1 MENSGGPLSAAPA
14 SVIFAGL
21 CCSIYL
27 NGAGLPLY
35 LSLFVPLLLVAAWI
49 CGGTPFIC
57 GGWRPAFAAVLFLTF
72 LFSAVLLL
80 RMNCSRSLPATLTAD
95 GKVVLSREWG
105 RARALLIDT
114 DYGAFTAYRF
124 GVETPPEGSRVFL
137 RGALFGFRTASAA
150 KGGFDERLFWRGKGA
165 VKRIELFEL
174 KETEAPSGIYRWRH
188 LLTERIKNSL
198 PQNCAAYMLALTVGV
213 RDKELT
219 ALHRSAGTVHLLAV
233 SGFHVGIIVSFFSLF
248 FRRGKLKLL
257 PLSLLMWFYIVLA
270 GLPPGGIRAALMVQ
284 IYLLGLWAGKPSSSF
299 NSVSTAGI
307 ILLLFNPWT
316 FYDVGWRLSMLAAL
330 FITAFAKVCKP
341 SLSSALYGSLMVWF
355 VTAPLLAAVF
365 GEVPLAGLLMNAV
378 AIPLFAL
385 LFPLLVLFSL
395 PALLGLP
402 WGYQI
407 AALMEYFLEAWNI
420 FSALVTSW
428 VPWSVSY
435 TTPLLLASLVVCGVA
450 FAAASAV
457 SAKRVP
463 FAAAGYVFCSLFLL
477 EMM

>member
-1 MENSGGPLSAAPA
+1 MENSGGPLSAAPS

-35 LSLFVPLLLVAAWI
+35 VSLFVPLLIISAWI
-49 CGGTPFIC
+49 CGGTLFVC
-57 GGWRPAFAAVLFLTF
+57 RGWRPVFAAVLFLTL
-72 LFSAVLLL
+72 LFSAILLA
-80 RMNCSRSLPATLTAD
+80 RMNYSRPLPASVAAE
-95 GKVVLSREWG
+95 GKIVLSREWG
-105 RARALLIDT
+105 RARALLIET
-114 DYGAFTAYRF
+114 DYGAFTAYSF
-124 GVETPPEGSRVFL
+124 GGEAPLEGARVFL
-137 RGALFGFRTASAA
+137 RGALFDFRTASAA
-150 KGGFDERLFWRGKGA
+150 KNGFDEKLFWRGKGA

-174 KETEAPSGIYRWRH
+174 KETEPPSGIYRWRH
-188 LLTERIKNSL
+188 LLTERIKKSL
-198 PQNCAAYMLALTVGV
+198 PKNCAAYMLALTVGV

-219 ALHRSAGTVHLLAV
+219 SLHRSAGTVHLLAV
-233 SGFHVGIIVSFFSLF
+233 SGFHVGILVAFCSLF

-257 PLSLLMWFYIVLA
+257 PLSVLMWFYVVMA

-284 IYLLGLWAGKPSSSF
+284 IYLLGIWAGRPSSSF
-299 NSVSTAGI
+299 NSVSAAGI
-307 ILLLFNPWT
+307 ILLLFNPWM
-316 FYDVGWRLSMLAAL
+316 FYDAGWRLSMLAAL

-365 GEVPLAGLLMNAV
+365 GEVPLAGLLMNAA

-402 WGYQI
+402 WGYQM
-407 AALMEYFLEAWNI
+407 AAIMEYFLDAWNV
-420 FSALVTSW
+420 FSALVTSC
-428 VPWSVSY
+428 VPWSVAY
-435 TTPLLLASLVVCGVA
+435 TVPLLLAALAVCGVA

-457 SAKRVP
+457 SVRRVP
-463 FAAAGYVFCSLFLL
+463 FAAAGFVFCSLFLL